1 MRFFEPP
8 WVYAINESST
18 FTPILV
24 WFSAAEE
31 NSFNDGLIPTLANLM
46 SEQTSIQILNLTETQ
61 VTSAGLI
68 QLLELIAAA
77 EDTGRD
83 KPVTIECAAI
93 NEQVIDRF
101 NELQSSQIRLQLPE
115 GELLTTVKK

>member
-1 MRFFEPP
+1 MFF
-8 WVYAINESST
+8 
-18 FTPILV
+18 PILV

-31 NSFNDGLIPTLANLM
+31 NAFDDRSIPALANVLAD
-46 SEQTSIQILNLTETQ
+46 QISIHIVNLNETQ

-77 EDTGRD
+77 EDTDRD

-93 NEQVIDRF
+93 NEQVINRF
-101 NELQSSQIRLQLPE
+101 KELRSSQIELQLPE
-115 GELLTTVKK
+115 GELLTTEKESLIDY